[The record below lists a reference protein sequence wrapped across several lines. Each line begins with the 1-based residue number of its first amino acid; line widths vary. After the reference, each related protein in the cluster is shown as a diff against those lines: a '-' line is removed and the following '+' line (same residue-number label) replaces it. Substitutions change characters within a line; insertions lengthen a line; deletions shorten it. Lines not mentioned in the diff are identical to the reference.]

1 MTAPKSPA
9 PASTAATFRAIPV
22 DDLSP
27 AEAASEHKA
36 LAQEITGHDAA
47 YYREDAPVVSDAEY
61 DALRRRYEAI
71 EERFPG
77 LRGEDSL
84 SEKVGAAPS
93 EKFGKVAHKVP
104 MLSLANCFS
113 DEEVVEFVARVKR
126 FLNLGPDDEVAFTC
140 EPKIDGLSCSL
151 HYENG
156 RLTVAATRGDGS
168 QGEDVTQNVRTIA
181 DIPERLAGKGVP
193 QTIDVRGEVYMAK
206 ADFEALNARQAAAEE
221 KVFANPRNAAAG
233 SLRQLDPSITAS
245 RPLKFF
251 AYAWG
256 EASDLP
262 AETQFG
268 VVEAFARWGFT
279 TNPLMVVAKDAAG
292 LIAHYRSIEAQRA
305 LLGYDIDG
313 VVYKVNSLELQRRL
327 GFVSRSPRWAIA
339 HKFPAEQATTVL
351 EDIEIQVGRTG
362 ALTPVAKLT
371 PVTVGG
377 VVVSSA
383 TLHNEDEIAR
393 KDVRIGD
400 TVVVQRA
407 GDVIPQVVRVIEE
420 KRPAGSKPYEF
431 PTLCPACGSHAV
443 RDVDIKSNKIDAVR
457 RCTGG
462 LICPAQAVER
472 IRHFVSRNAFNIEGL
487 GEENAQLLFD
497 AGLIRNPA
505 DIFSLHERQDEV
517 RKAYFLRREDRARQR
532 EEQTGKIRR
541 NVLSEEERNF
551 SDVENLL
558 KAIENR
564 RHIGF
569 ARFLFALGIRHIG
582 EVTSKALAKAFRTV
596 DALSGTVRAAAPGR
610 PGEEWFSL
618 LSIKTIGGIS
628 SVALAEAISDH
639 ANMAGTPEATVRR
652 VFEAARL
659 NTAQRTALRA
669 EFGKESEI
677 ITQLKRAA
685 RDRPSAEF
693 EALASVPDVGPV
705 AAASLC
711 EFVAESHNWTLLE
724 KLLQQVQIDPEKPQ
738 PVTTDSPVAGKIVV
752 FTGSLEKMTRNEAK
766 AMAERLG
773 AKVGSSVSKKTDLV
787 VAGAEA
793 GSKLDDARR
802 LGVKVIT
809 EAEWLTMTGD

>member
-1 MTAPKSPA
+1 MTAPISPA

-71 EERFPG
+71 EERFPE

-181 DIPERLAGKGVP
+181 DIPQHLAGKGVP

-431 PTLCPACGSHAV
+431 PTHCPACGSHAV
-443 RDVDIKSNKIDAVR
+443 REVDTKSGKVDAVR

-462 LICPAQAVER
+462 LICPAQMVER
-472 IRHFVSRNAFNIEGL
+472 LRHFVSRNAFDIEGL
-487 GEENAQLLFD
+487 GEKQVRAFYEW
-497 AGLIRNPA
+497 GLIASPA
-505 DIFSLHERQDEV
+505 DIFTLETRNARSL
-517 RKAYFLRREDRARQR
+517 QR
-532 EEQTGKIRR
+532 
-541 NVLSEEERNF
+541 L
-551 SDVENLL
+551 
-558 KAIENR
+558 ENR
-564 RHIGF
+564 DGWGKTSAANLF
-569 ARFLFALGIRHIG
+569 AAIAERRTVAVDRFVFALGIRHVG
-582 EVTSKALAKAFRTV
+582 ETNAKRLMRHYGTVEALEAGALAAV
-596 DALSGTVRAAAPGR
+596 I
-610 PGEEWFSL
+610 PGEEHPKGNEAWQEM
-618 LSIKTIGGIS
+618 IGIDGIGD
-628 SVALAEAISDH
+628 VVAEAVIEFFGEPRNREVVT
-639 ANMAGTPEATVRR
+639 ALLKEVTPEPM
-652 VFEAARL
+652 E
-659 NTAQRTALRA
+659 Q
-669 EFGKESEI
+669 
-677 ITQLKRAA
+677 
-685 RDRPSAEF
+685 
-693 EALASVPDVGPV
+693 V
-705 AAASLC
+705 AAAS
-711 EFVAESHNWTLLE
+711 
-724 KLLQQVQIDPEKPQ
+724 
-738 PVTTDSPVAGKIVV
+738 PVSGKTVV
-752 FTGSLEKMTRNEAK
+752 FTGSLEKMTRDEAK

-773 AKVGSSVSKKTDLV
+773 AKVAGSVSAKTNLV
-787 VAGAEA
+787 VAGPGA
-793 GSKLDDARR
+793 GSKLEKAQA
-802 LGVKVIT
+802 LGVQVIT
-809 EAEWLTMTGD
+809 EDEWFELVG

>member
-339 HKFPAEQATTVL
+339 HKFPAEQATTLL

-407 GDVIPQVVRVIEE
+407 GDVIPQVVRVIED

-431 PTLCPACGSHAV
+431 PTHCPACGSHAV
-443 RDVDIKSNKIDAVR
+443 REVDTKSGKVDAVR

-462 LICPAQAVER
+462 LICPAQMVER
-472 IRHFVSRNAFNIEGL
+472 LRHFVSRNAFDIEGL
-487 GEENAQLLFD
+487 GEKQVRAFYEW
-497 AGLIRNPA
+497 GLIASPA
-505 DIFSLHERQDEV
+505 DIFTLETRNARSL
-517 RKAYFLRREDRARQR
+517 QR
-532 EEQTGKIRR
+532 
-541 NVLSEEERNF
+541 L
-551 SDVENLL
+551 
-558 KAIENR
+558 ENR
-564 RHIGF
+564 DGWGKTSAANLF
-569 ARFLFALGIRHIG
+569 AAIAERRTVAVDRFVFALGIRHVG
-582 EVTSKALAKAFRTV
+582 ETNAKRLMRHYGTVEALEAGALAAV
-596 DALSGTVRAAAPGR
+596 I
-610 PGEEWFSL
+610 PGEEHPKGNEAWQEM
-618 LSIKTIGGIS
+618 IGIDGIGD
-628 SVALAEAISDH
+628 VVAEAVIEFFGEPRNREVVT
-639 ANMAGTPEATVRR
+639 ALLKEVTPEPM
-652 VFEAARL
+652 E
-659 NTAQRTALRA
+659 Q
-669 EFGKESEI
+669 
-677 ITQLKRAA
+677 
-685 RDRPSAEF
+685 
-693 EALASVPDVGPV
+693 V
-705 AAASLC
+705 AAAS
-711 EFVAESHNWTLLE
+711 
-724 KLLQQVQIDPEKPQ
+724 
-738 PVTTDSPVAGKIVV
+738 PVSGKTVV
-752 FTGSLEKMTRNEAK
+752 FTGSLEKMTRDEAK

-773 AKVGSSVSKKTDLV
+773 AKVAGSVSAKTNLV
-787 VAGAEA
+787 VAGSGA
-793 GSKLDDARR
+793 GSKLEKAQA
-802 LGVKVIT
+802 LGVQVIT
-809 EAEWLTMTGD
+809 EDEWFELVG

>member
-1 MTAPKSPA
+1 MTVPKSTA

-22 DDLSP
+22 EDLSP

-61 DALRRRYEAI
+61 DALRQRYEAI

-77 LRGEDSL
+77 LKGEDSL

-104 MLSLANCFS
+104 MLSLSNCFS

-126 FLNLGPDDEVAFTC
+126 FLNLGAEDEVAFTS

-181 DIPERLAGKGVP
+181 DIPERLAGADVP
-193 QTIDVRGEVYMAK
+193 DTIDVRGEVYMAG
-206 ADFEALNARQAAAEE
+206 ADFEALNARQAAAED

-233 SLRQLDPSITAS
+233 SLRQLDPTITAS

-256 EASDLP
+256 EASSLP

-407 GDVIPQVVRVIEE
+407 GDVIPQVVRAIED

-431 PTLCPACGSHAV
+431 PILCPACGSHAV
-443 RDVDIKSNKIDAVR
+443 RETDTRTGKMDAVR

-462 LICPAQAVER
+462 LICPAQMVER
-472 IRHFVSRNAFNIEGL
+472 LRHFVSRNAFDIEGL
-487 GEENAQLLFD
+487 GEKQVRAFYEWD
-497 AGLIRNPA
+497 LIKSPA
-505 DIFSLHERQDEV
+505 DIFTLETRNKEG
-517 RKAYFLRREDRARQR
+517 LQR
-532 EEQTGKIRR
+532 
-541 NVLSEEERNF
+541 L
-551 SDVENLL
+551 
-558 KAIENR
+558 ENR
-564 RHIGF
+564 EGWGKTSATNLF
-569 ARFLFALGIRHIG
+569 AAIAERRTVAVDRFVFALGIRHVGETNAKRLMRHYSTVEALEAGALAAVIPGEDHPKGNDAWQEMLGIDGIG
-582 EVTSKALAKAFRTV
+582 DVVAEAVIEFFGEPRNREVVAALLKEVT
-596 DALSGTVRAAAPGR
+596 
-610 PGEEWFSL
+610 
-618 LSIKTIGGIS
+618 
-628 SVALAEAISDH
+628 
-639 ANMAGTPEATVRR
+639 PEPM
-652 VFEAARL
+652 E
-659 NTAQRTALRA
+659 Q
-669 EFGKESEI
+669 
-677 ITQLKRAA
+677 
-685 RDRPSAEF
+685 
-693 EALASVPDVGPV
+693 V
-705 AAASLC
+705 AAAS
-711 EFVAESHNWTLLE
+711 
-724 KLLQQVQIDPEKPQ
+724 
-738 PVTTDSPVAGKIVV
+738 PVSGKTVV
-752 FTGSLEKMTRNEAK
+752 FTGSLEKMTRDEAK

-773 AKVGSSVSKKTDLV
+773 AKVAGSVSAKTSLV
-787 VAGAEA
+787 VAGPGA
-793 GSKLDDARR
+793 GSKLEKAQA
-802 LGVKVIT
+802 LGVQVIT
-809 EAEWLTMTGD
+809 EDEWFELVQAAPAP

>member
-1 MTAPKSPA
+1 MTAPKSTA

-61 DALRRRYEAI
+61 DALRHRYEAI

-233 SLRQLDPSITAS
+233 SLRQLDSSITAS

-431 PTLCPACGSHAV
+431 PTHCPACGSHAV
-443 RDVDIKSNKIDAVR
+443 REVDTKSGKVDAVR

-462 LICPAQAVER
+462 LICPAQMVER
-472 IRHFVSRNAFNIEGL
+472 LRHFVSRNAFDIEGL
-487 GEENAQLLFD
+487 GEKQVRAFYEW
-497 AGLIRNPA
+497 GLIASPA
-505 DIFSLHERQDEV
+505 DIFTLETRNARSL
-517 RKAYFLRREDRARQR
+517 QR
-532 EEQTGKIRR
+532 
-541 NVLSEEERNF
+541 L
-551 SDVENLL
+551 
-558 KAIENR
+558 ENR
-564 RHIGF
+564 DGWGKTSAANLF
-569 ARFLFALGIRHIG
+569 AAIAERRTVAVDRFVFALGIRHVG
-582 EVTSKALAKAFRTV
+582 ETNAKRLMRHYGTVEALEAGALAAV
-596 DALSGTVRAAAPGR
+596 I
-610 PGEEWFSL
+610 PGEEHPKGNEAWQEM
-618 LSIKTIGGIS
+618 IGIDGIGD
-628 SVALAEAISDH
+628 VVAEAVIEFFGEPRNREVVT
-639 ANMAGTPEATVRR
+639 ALLKEVTPEPM
-652 VFEAARL
+652 E
-659 NTAQRTALRA
+659 Q
-669 EFGKESEI
+669 
-677 ITQLKRAA
+677 
-685 RDRPSAEF
+685 
-693 EALASVPDVGPV
+693 V
-705 AAASLC
+705 AAAS
-711 EFVAESHNWTLLE
+711 
-724 KLLQQVQIDPEKPQ
+724 
-738 PVTTDSPVAGKIVV
+738 PVSGKTVV
-752 FTGSLEKMTRNEAK
+752 FTGSLEKMTRDEAK

-773 AKVGSSVSKKTDLV
+773 AKVAGSVSAKTNLV
-787 VAGAEA
+787 VAGPGA
-793 GSKLDDARR
+793 GSKLEKAQA
-802 LGVKVIT
+802 LGVQVIT
-809 EAEWLTMTGD
+809 EDEWFELVG

>member
-1 MTAPKSPA
+1 MTAPKSTA

-71 EERFPG
+71 EERFPE

-181 DIPERLAGKGVP
+181 DIPERLAGKDVP

-407 GDVIPQVVRVIEE
+407 GDVIPQVVRVIED

-431 PTLCPACGSHAV
+431 PTHCPACGSHAV
-443 RDVDIKSNKIDAVR
+443 REVDTKSGKVDAVR

-462 LICPAQAVER
+462 LICPAQMVER
-472 IRHFVSRNAFNIEGL
+472 LRHFVSRNAFDIEGL
-487 GEENAQLLFD
+487 GEKQVRAFYEW
-497 AGLIRNPA
+497 GLIASPA
-505 DIFSLHERQDEV
+505 DIFTLETRNARSL
-517 RKAYFLRREDRARQR
+517 QR
-532 EEQTGKIRR
+532 
-541 NVLSEEERNF
+541 L
-551 SDVENLL
+551 
-558 KAIENR
+558 ENR
-564 RHIGF
+564 DGWGKTSAANLF
-569 ARFLFALGIRHIG
+569 AAIAERRTVAVDRFVFALGIRHVG
-582 EVTSKALAKAFRTV
+582 ETNAKRLMRHYGTVEALEAGALAAV
-596 DALSGTVRAAAPGR
+596 I
-610 PGEEWFSL
+610 PGEEHPKGNEAWQEM
-618 LSIKTIGGIS
+618 IGIDGIGD
-628 SVALAEAISDH
+628 VVAEAVIEFFGEPRNREVVT
-639 ANMAGTPEATVRR
+639 ALLKEVTPEPM
-652 VFEAARL
+652 E
-659 NTAQRTALRA
+659 Q
-669 EFGKESEI
+669 
-677 ITQLKRAA
+677 
-685 RDRPSAEF
+685 
-693 EALASVPDVGPV
+693 V
-705 AAASLC
+705 AAAS
-711 EFVAESHNWTLLE
+711 
-724 KLLQQVQIDPEKPQ
+724 
-738 PVTTDSPVAGKIVV
+738 PVSGKTVV
-752 FTGSLEKMTRNEAK
+752 FTGSLEKMTRDEAK

-773 AKVGSSVSKKTDLV
+773 AKVAGSVSAKTNLV
-787 VAGAEA
+787 VAGPGA
-793 GSKLDDARR
+793 GSKLEKAQA
-802 LGVKVIT
+802 LGVQVIT
-809 EAEWLTMTGD
+809 EDEWFELVG